1 MGAGLR
7 GTAREKEINR
17 KAGGCITQIIM
28 LPFTI
33 VIEIFK
39 AIFGAKKRGGKR

>member
-1 MGAGLR
+1 MGAGLH
-7 GTAREKEINR
+7 GTAKEKEWNR
-17 KAGGCITQIIM
+17 KTGGCLTQIIM

-39 AIFGAKKRGGKR
+39 AIFGAKKRGGRR